1 MDDGRDRQGLL
12 QQLNEIVEQ
21 HLRTWRLPIRTP
33 VEYERPANPFVTEPP
48 SLEGLRTSVTQMQLN
63 AEAEERARNGMDRF
77 RFIPAREWSRP
88 DPIVTPVEE
97 WAMSTADYSAPRW
110 DLDSVPDYSRQYVQL
125 QDRTQQ
131 GDNMATTM
139 NVFGIT
145 PAYFLEPAH
154 IQTLKT
160 WLIGVLQG
168 RDMRYPFSDVPVI
181 YLGNKALK
189 VVDGAWQIEGDRVYV
204 GRRWTSPNVSALT
217 RMQQLAVIAAIA
229 ATARLNVDEEVQR
242 EYSKA
247 LATALM
253 ADYEG
258 AVGVFIQSQV
268 NVTRLAM
275 KHGVGVAGW
284 QDGAW
289 YSPTGEPV
297 EVDASWTL
305 IAV

>member
-1 MDDGRDRQGLL
+1 MDERDRQGLM

-21 HLRTWRLPIRTP
+21 HLRTWRLPRRP
-33 VEYERPANPFVTEPP
+33 VEYERPANPFATEPP
-48 SLEGLRTSVTQMQLN
+48 SLEGLRTTATAMRLQ
-63 AEAEERARNGMDRF
+63 AEAEEERMRSA
-77 RFIPAREWSRP
+77 
-88 DPIVTPVEE
+88 VEE
-97 WAMSTADYSAPRW
+97 WARSTADYQVPPWHRI
-110 DLDSVPDYSRQYVQL
+110 DVPDYSRQYVQL

-154 IQTLKT
+154 IQALKT

-204 GRRWTSPNVSALT
+204 GRRWIAPNVSALT

-258 AVGVFIQSQV
+258 SVGVFIQSQV
-268 NVTRLAM
+268 NITRLAM

-297 EVDASWTL
+297 DVDASWTL

>member
-1 MDDGRDRQGLL
+1 MDERDRQGLM
-12 QQLNEIVEQ
+12 QQLA
-21 HLRTWRLPIRTP
+21 TDP
-33 VEYERPANPFVTEPP
+33 PF
-48 SLEGLRTSVTQMQLN
+48 LEGLRTTATQMRMT
-63 AEAEERARNGMDRF
+63 AEAEERMRSGMDRF

-97 WAMSTADYSAPRW
+97 WARSTADYQVPPWHRI
-110 DLDSVPDYSRQYVQL
+110 DVPDYSRQYL
-125 QDRTQQ
+125 QHQNQTQQ

-154 IQTLKT
+154 IQALKT

-204 GRRWTSPNVSALT
+204 GRRWIAPNVSALT
-217 RMQQLAVIAAIA
+217 RMQQLAVIAGIA

-258 AVGVFIQSQV
+258 SVRVFIQSQV
-268 NVTRLAM
+268 NITRLAM

-284 QDGAW
+284 QDGVW

>member
-1 MDDGRDRQGLL
+1 
-12 QQLNEIVEQ
+12 
-21 HLRTWRLPIRTP
+21 
-33 VEYERPANPFVTEPP
+33 
-48 SLEGLRTSVTQMQLN
+48 
-63 AEAEERARNGMDRF
+63 MDRY
-77 RFIPAREWSRP
+77 RRVAGTGCPRT
-88 DPIVTPVEE
+88 DPYASAAEE
-97 WAMSTADYSAPRW
+97 WAMSTADYQVPPWHR
-110 DLDSVPDYSRQYVQL
+110 LDVPDYSRQYVQL

-168 RDMRYPFSDVPVI
+168 RDMRYPFLDVPVI
-181 YLGNKALK
+181 YLGNRVLK

-204 GRRWTSPNVSALT
+204 GRRWTAPNASSLT

-229 ATARLNVDEEVQR
+229 ATARLNVDEEVQK

-258 AVGVFIQSQV
+258 SVGVFIQSQV

>member
-1 MDDGRDRQGLL
+1 M
-12 QQLNEIVEQ
+12 QQLA
-21 HLRTWRLPIRTP
+21 TDP
-33 VEYERPANPFVTEPP
+33 PF
-48 SLEGLRTSVTQMQLN
+48 LEGLRTTATQMRMT
-63 AEAEERARNGMDRF
+63 AEAEERMRSGMDRY
-77 RFIPAREWSRP
+77 RRVAGTGCPRT
-88 DPIVTPVEE
+88 DPYASAAEE
-97 WAMSTADYSAPRW
+97 WVMSTVDYSAPRW
-110 DLDSVPDYSRQYVQL
+110 DSINVPDYSRQYLQH

-139 NVFGIT
+139 SVFGIT

-168 RDMRYPFSDVPVI
+168 RDMRYPFSEFPVI
-181 YLGNKALK
+181 YLGNRVLK

-204 GRRWTSPNVSALT
+204 GRRWTSPNASALT
-217 RMQQLAVIAAIA
+217 RMQQLAVIAGIA
-229 ATARLNVDEEVQR
+229 ATARLNVDEDVQR